1 MIKNMYITYCL
12 GIVLMR
18 YIRYEKNYLWFPM
31 EGEILEFNVAANINA
46 IFLAIMF
53 DFIFQ
58 NNTSEKLDFCL
69 TFFRRFPFILVWS
82 LLWEVM

>member
-1 MIKNMYITYCL
+1 ML
-12 GIVLMR
+12 

-46 IFLAIMF
+46 IFLAIRF

-58 NNTSEKLDFCL
+58 NNTSEIFDFCL
-69 TFFRRFPFILVWS
+69 TFFSEIFFYIGLVPFMGSYVRLTICGNEFIS
-82 LLWEVM
+82 